1 MKIKQI
7 HLLLASLLL
16 AFGASAQPYGILLFT
31 NDSASLVTN
40 GLTGLPAA
48 TTNSIKVALYYGP
61 DGVTD
66 ESTLALSTNGV
77 LVGNAGPGRYNG
89 LTRTMTPYSVNNY
102 ITIQVRAFESTY
114 GSDYD
119 AAYSAPPM
127 NGRRAMVGKS
137 PLARVLLTTSSPGPT
152 VPKIGSFVGP
162 ITVFPV
168 DGPPVVTANDTA
180 VSEGSNGTASATFT
194 IRLQSPATNEVSV
207 DFATS
212 DGTALAGSD
221 YVATNGT
228 VTFAPGEMSKAVT
241 VTLTPDVPPE
251 PEETFNLLLSNP
263 VNAILLRTT
272 IICTIVEVRFT
283 AMSIDTSLT
292 FTTISG
298 RRYLV
303 EKSTDGIN
311 WLPVAGATNI
321 LASGTSLTVVDK
333 GSGCSGVNL
342 YRAGLIPQ

>member
-1 MKIKQI
+1 MKQI
-7 HLLLASLLL
+7 HLLLAWLLL

-40 GLTGLPAA
+40 GLTGLPA
-48 TTNSIKVALYYGP
+48 TLTNSIKVALYYGP

-77 LVGNAGPGRYNG
+77 LVGNTLPGRYNG
-89 LTRTMTPYSVNNY
+89 LTRTMTPYSVGSY

-119 AAYSAPPM
+119 SAYAAPPM

-137 PLARVLLTTSSPGPT
+137 PLARVLLTNSVPGPNQQK
-152 VPKIGSFVGP
+152 VGPLVGP
-162 ITVFPV
+162 ITVFPA
-168 DGPPVVTANDTA
+168 DGPPVITANDTA

-194 IRLQSPATNEVSV
+194 LRLLSPATNTVSV

-212 DGTALAGSD
+212 NGTALAGSD

-228 VTFAPGEMSKAVT
+228 VTFAPGETSKAVK
-241 VTLTPDVPPE
+241 VTLTPDVPTE
-251 PEETFNLLLSNP
+251 SEETFNLLLSNP

-272 IICTIVEVRFT
+272 IVCTIVEVRFT

-292 FTTISG
+292 FTTMSG

-311 WLPVAGATNI
+311 WLPVTGATNI
-321 LASGTSLTVVDK
+321 LAGGTSLTVVDK
-333 GSGCSGVNL
+333 GSGCSGMNM
-342 YRAGLIPQ
+342 YRAGLIAQ